1 MAEIGSWNGHA
12 FTVSP
17 NLIRSFTGLTI
28 RGSSETEDKTGDGQK
43 YVARKNSNPAEVSL
57 TAELSA
63 LTGCDVQN
71 EALQFV
77 DEARAG
83 AQNYFYLSGKKLI
96 PCQLMLTEASVSET
110 QIAPGGKWISC
121 KVKLTMKQCAKY
133 DGTSSGS
140 GGSSSA
146 SGSSGSKKSSVRTS
160 STKISSSQKVTDKV
174 SKDLSASGKT
184 TGSTATGKA
193 SGALKSS
200 VAAVQAASKASAT
213 TKRASVGTKVLLKK

>member
-71 EALQFV
+71 EALRFV

-160 STKISSSQKVTDKV
+160 STKISGSQKVTDKV

-193 SGALKSS
+193 SGALKSA

-213 TKRASVGTKVLLKK
+213 TKRVSVGTKVLLKK

>member
-193 SGALKSS
+193 SGALKSA

>member
-1 MAEIGSWNGHA
+1 MAEVGSWNGHA

-193 SGALKSS
+193 SGALKSA

>member
-1 MAEIGSWNGHA
+1 MAEVGSWNGHA

-193 SGALKSS
+193 SGALKSA

-213 TKRASVGTKVLLKK
+213 TKRVSVGTKVLLKK

>member
-1 MAEIGSWNGHA
+1 MAEVGSWNGHA

-71 EALQFV
+71 EALRFV

-83 AQNYFYLSGKKLI
+83 AQNYFYLTGKKLI

-146 SGSSGSKKSSVRTS
+146 SGASGSKKSSVKTS
-160 STKISSSQKVTDKV
+160 STKISGSQKVTDKV
-174 SKDLSASGKT
+174 SKDLSASGKA

-193 SGALKSS
+193 SGALKSA

-213 TKRASVGTKVLLKK
+213 TKRVSVGTKVLLKK

>member
-1 MAEIGSWNGHA
+1 MAEVGSWNGHA

-83 AQNYFYLSGKKLI
+83 AQNYFYLAGKKLI

-146 SGSSGSKKSSVRTS
+146 SGSSGSKKSSVKTS

-193 SGALKSS
+193 SGALKSA

-213 TKRASVGTKVLLKK
+213 TKRVSVGTKVLLKK

>member
-1 MAEIGSWNGHA
+1 MAEVGSWNGHA